1 MRANAVAMIM
11 LAAPVAPVAAAPAG
25 GVYDGFDCAA
35 PISDQRVTLKG
46 DRIVYFKSSCRL
58 TDPQT
63 VEGWENATLYW
74 ADCRGEGQ
82 EWRERTLL
90 MTRMGGDLIVI
101 GNGWAER
108 YAPCPNLR
116 PRLD

>member
-11 LAAPVAPVAAAPAG
+11 LAAPVAPVAAAPAD

-35 PISDQRVTLKG
+35 PVSDQRVTLQG
-46 DRIVYFKSSCRL
+46 DRIVYYESSCRL

-82 EWRERTLL
+82 DWRERTLL

-101 GNGWAER
+101 GDGWAER
-108 YAPCPNLR
+108 YAPCPNLQ

>member
-1 MRANAVAMIM
+1 MRAAAIAMIM
-11 LAAPVAPVAAAPAG
+11 LAAPLPAAPAD

-35 PISDQRVTLKG
+35 PVSDQRVTLQG
-46 DRIVYFKSSCRL
+46 DRIVYFESSCHL
-58 TDPQT
+58 TDPRS

-82 EWRERTLL
+82 DWRERTLL

-101 GNGWAER
+101 GDGWAER
-108 YAPCPNLR
+108 YAPCPNLQ

>member
-11 LAAPVAPVAAAPAG
+11 LAAPVAPLAAASAD

-35 PISDQRVTLKG
+35 PVSDQRVTLQG
-46 DRIVYFKSSCRL
+46 DRIVYYESSCRL

-90 MTRMGGDLIVI
+90 MTRMGGDITAQGLPGV
-101 GNGWAER
+101 GACFTLR
-108 YAPCPNLR
+108 AP
-116 PRLD
+116 